1 MGTLKGVQAD
11 TIRVLVWVLGFMSF
25 GYATAEFEVTG
36 ERLGVYRPEEHIDN
50 PKDYADNADATQ
62 FDKRLRGPVSP
73 AELAIDHNTGM
84 KNYIANESGGWATSL
99 AYIKYS
105 FARSIHFGRL
115 YTHGAQKG
123 REEDLCEA
131 LRCLGQ
137 GLHCV
142 EDFGAHTNYTELVL
156 RELGYHNV
164 FPHVGAQ
171 TMINLHGKQVF
182 PLVTGT
188 FGGVDFLHSVLGE
201 ATDHVTQTEVNQ
213 SEIDQM
219 NAALGQASQA
229 QNAGGKRGMGDP
241 ASKCS
246 AFTDLLKQVPGTG
259 GLVQEAIDLQ
269 AASDR
274 QAAENERSGMGQ
286 DHGGYYGG
294 ASRADGAAA
303 PTFQAPPGS
312 HGGPPGPNVPG
323 TTIDPNQVVARIYP
337 FLAFRDKV
345 VRQISAIVSKIPG
358 LEKLIETISE
368 RVTLFIMALLAPFIK
383 PVIAAASNAL
393 KTGSGTVVDA
403 SAKQQYLVWSDPTST
418 DPTHSMLSKDHFSN
432 ILNSPSGQVASEI
445 LQYVAPR
452 VIYGW
457 EHIDVPEQEI
467 LHDVGRVFH
476 HPALRDQNLEV
487 HRKMFGVVE
496 KWARSRPHGAPDLN
510 QVLSSES
517 VKAGRNHTVKD
528 FQQSVKPL
536 ESQLHGLGGSSSH
549 SATAGGPLA
558 NFLSGSGFSSL
569 TGGGGAA
576 GRRDLNAEVQSDPE
590 GGYAGYDYRQQQ
602 QQQVGVSQYQQGY
615 EQDQSQYGGGY
626 DQPQQQQGYGGYD
639 QQQGY
644 GQQGGYGGGYD
655 QQQQQQG
662 YGQQGGYGG
671 YGQGGSGYG
680 GY

>member
-1 MGTLKGVQAD
+1 M
-11 TIRVLVWVLGFMSF
+11 
-25 GYATAEFEVTG
+25 
-36 ERLGVYRPEEHIDN
+36 
-50 PKDYADNADATQ
+50 
-62 FDKRLRGPVSP
+62 
-73 AELAIDHNTGM
+73 
-84 KNYIANESGGWATSL
+84 
-99 AYIKYS
+99 
-105 FARSIHFGRL
+105 
-115 YTHGAQKG
+115 
-123 REEDLCEA
+123 
-131 LRCLGQ
+131 
-137 GLHCV
+137 
-142 EDFGAHTNYTELVL
+142 
-156 RELGYHNV
+156 
-164 FPHVGAQ
+164 
-171 TMINLHGKQVF
+171 
-182 PLVTGT
+182 
-188 FGGVDFLHSVLGE
+188 LGE

-219 NAALGQASQA
+219 NAALNKASDS
-229 QNAGGKRGMGDP
+229 QNAGGQRGMGDP

-246 AFTDLLKQVPGTG
+246 GFTDLLKQVPGTG

-269 AASDR
+269 AESDR

-286 DHGGYYGG
+286 DYGGYYSG
-294 ASRADGAAA
+294 ASRADTNA
-303 PTFQAPPGS
+303 PSFQAPPGS

-323 TTIDPNQVVARIYP
+323 TTVDPSQVVAKIYP

-457 EHIDVPEQEI
+457 EHIDVPEDEI
-467 LHDVGRVFH
+467 LTDVGRVFH
-476 HPALRDQNLEV
+476 HPALRDQNLEI

-496 KWARSRPHGAPDLN
+496 KWARSRPGHAPDLN

-517 VKAGRNHTVKD
+517 VKAGKNHTVKD
-528 FQQSVKPL
+528 FVQSVQPL
-536 ESQLHGLGGSSSH
+536 ESQLHHHGFGAGSH

-558 NFLSGSGFSSL
+558 SFLGGI
-569 TGGGGAA
+569 GGGG
-576 GRRDLNAEVQSDPE
+576 GKRDINAEVDDGLAYGESQYAQPPQQQPAGFLHAHPPAYQQGYE
-590 GGYAGYDYRQQQ
+590 GGYDPSQQQ
-602 QQQVGVSQYQQGY
+602 QQQ
-615 EQDQSQYGGGY
+615 YGGYGQ
-626 DQPQQQQGYGGYD
+626 QPPPPQQGYGGYD
-639 QQQGY
+639 QQQ
-644 GQQGGYGGGYD
+644 QGGY
-655 QQQQQQG
+655 
-662 YGQQGGYGG
+662 GGYGG
-671 YGQGGSGYG
+671 YGQGYGQQGGGYG